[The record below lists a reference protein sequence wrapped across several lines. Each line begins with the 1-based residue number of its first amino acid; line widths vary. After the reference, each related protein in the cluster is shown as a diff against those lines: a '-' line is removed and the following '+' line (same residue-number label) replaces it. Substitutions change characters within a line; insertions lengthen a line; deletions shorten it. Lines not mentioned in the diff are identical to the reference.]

1 MANYTQR
8 LDKIEQRVNPNS
20 FRIVWVDEDE
30 TEAEANAKAGPHN
43 GKTIFVRWLKSDRD
57 L

>member
-1 MANYTQR
+1 MASYTQR
-8 LDKIEQRVNPNS
+8 LDKIEQRINPNS
-20 FRIVWVDEDE
+20 VRIVWVDEDD
-30 TEAEANAKAGPHN
+30 TEADAKAKAEPHN